1 MRGTARGGSRW
12 TGSENDVAPSAMTL
26 PSPATFDRLPGDLLG
41 SLWARTSAIL
51 AGKHFKAAALLS
63 PPLCFLLR
71 ETEVLSREVSS
82 AVNAACTAMCAM
94 YYVQG
99 SKSRAPYTTSS
110 RTPHAV
116 IQNFYSRNAR
126 FVFAHSLSLTTN
138 VGTQVSG
145 QLAVH
150 SASFLLDHALPPTH
164 PSCPRRR

>member
-99 SKSRAPYTTSS
+99 SKSRAPIHHKL
-110 RTPHAV
+110 PHP
-116 IQNFYSRNAR
+116 AR
-126 FVFAHSLSLTTN
+126 CNPKLLLSQRSLCVRPLALAHYKRGYPSLWTASCSL
-138 VGTQVSG
+138 
-145 QLAVH
+145 
-150 SASFLLDHALPPTH
+150 
-164 PSCPRRR
+164 R